1 MKKHILQENYK
12 RYFGKQSLN
21 EDLSS
26 EMGPDI
32 LNNKLF
38 NIIKK
43 YVGKKFSV
51 VYENDKTSIYIYYEK
66 GVKKVVDPVQVGG
79 AIIITAINPSDV
91 EVYGDDAHSMNVD
104 SKKFNAN
111 DESKITSH
119 IKKLSFK
126 LWR

>member
-1 MKKHILQENYK
+1 MKITKTQLRQIIREEI
-12 RYFGKQSLN
+12 RTLN

-26 EMGPDI
+26 EMGPDV

-38 NIIKK
+38 NAIKK

-51 VYENDKTSIYIYYEK
+51 VFENDKTSIYIYYKK
-66 GVKKVVDPVQVGG
+66 GVKKVLDPVSVGG
-79 AIIITAINPSDV
+79 AIIISTNSSSDV
-91 EVYGDDAHSMNVD
+91 EVYGDDGYSMNVD
-104 SKKFNAN
+104 NKKFNVS
-111 DESKITSH
+111 DETKIFSH